1 MELLDDN
8 SGITQDLM
16 VYLDLK
22 EGFQEADVR
31 LALGNLPDCLP
42 ENCTL
47 YGLCSHAAGCGP
59 VIQHGS
65 TRIHLLHQQWTA
77 EVPACSRARWLQDP
91 FLSLLRKDAH
101 GVHQAELLV
110 HARAPLHQLELGMR
124 VAAATGRSVRPV
136 DLRFAGGN
144 LLRIGDTLLVGLD
157 LAYEN
162 GIRASGDILDPSK
175 AARTDLEE
183 NLKTLTG
190 CQKVCWVGL
199 KHAFAPDIKP
209 KGLLQRTW
217 QPLFHLD
224 LFLMP
229 GGRSLT
235 GQPRLWI
242 GEPYLLQGNAQA
254 EVQVQ
259 ALRLALAEVEDS
271 LREDCQTWELARLP
285 LLLQPAGNRWEVYS
299 LCNGWIDHAPGRK
312 VAYLPDFRAAF
323 YPYRMATE
331 AEQAYTA
338 AEEALAVWG
347 FSARFVQMNLPEYA
361 NDGGALHCAVKV
373 LSRT

>member
-1 MELLDDN
+1 MEMLDDQ
-8 SGITQDLM
+8 SGITQELM
-16 VYLDLK
+16 VYLDLVA
-22 EGFQEADVR
+22 GFTVADVR
-31 LALGNLPDCLP
+31 MALGNLPECLP
-42 ENCTL
+42 QGANIYC
-47 YGLCSHAAGCGP
+47 LCSNRAACAQVLELGNCH
-59 VIQHGS
+59 V
-65 TRIHLLHQQWTA
+65 HLLHQQWTA
-77 EVPACSRARWLQDP
+77 EIPPSSRARWLQDP
-91 FLSLLRKDAH
+91 YLSLLRKDAH

-144 LLRIGDTLLVGLD
+144 LLRIGDTLLVGYD

-162 GIRASGDILDPSK
+162 GIPASRDVLDPSN
-175 AARTDLEE
+175 AAWIALEE
-183 NLKTLTG
+183 TLKALTG
-190 CQKVCWVGL
+190 CQKICWVGL
-199 KHAFAPDIKP
+199 GRAFAPDVKP
-209 KGLLQRTW
+209 KGLPQRTW

-235 GQPRLWI
+235 GQSRLWI
-242 GEPYLLQGNAQA
+242 GEPYLLLGNAQA

-271 LREDCQTWELARLP
+271 LREACPTWELARLP
-285 LLLQPAGNRWEVYS
+285 LLLQPAGKRWEVYS

-331 AEQAYTA
+331 AEKAYTA